1 MPRKFHIFISSTPD
15 DLKNERAAL
24 SRIIFEM
31 GHIPICMDSV
41 DNTEENGWKIIR
53 RNIAESDYFLS
64 LVAHKYGILSE
75 GVAKG
80 NSSLELEYAQAL
92 KAEVPVLA
100 LIIAD
105 KARWKAAKKERE
117 RKVNHALTSLKE
129 KLRSHAYAE
138 WVNIQELKQN
148 ARELLT
154 REIFLNTRSGWVSG
168 LEQAGPEV
176 ANALGRVMAENEDLK
191 RRLVV
196 RAERVHFEKS
206 MRHTLEILAGNRITL
221 SFFYADG
228 ENWENTI
235 KCRYLR
241 LFKLL
246 VPELYLGKTTTELSR
261 FLGSILNPDL
271 KRAVRKDYPTPSNTI
286 KKIMADLNLLR
297 LVRYITNK
305 NEEIWEVTEYGKEM
319 YTLYRIR
326 QFEKTVQAN
335 APKAAPDSGEAS
347 GGEPQPPEDP
357 SAEGPGW
364 QPPSE
369 PAPLEEA
376 TAAAS
381 FLAAVQAGYTESGG
395 MPSKAPSKTAAKRP
409 ARSGAGKTAAS
420 KTRAQGTSGRKK
432 K

>member
-75 GVAKG
+75 GAAKG

-105 KARWKAAKKERE
+105 KARWKAAKKEKE
-117 RKVNHALTSLKE
+117 RKVNHALASLKE

-138 WVNIQELKQN
+138 WATMQELKQN

-154 REIFLNTRSGWVSG
+154 REIFLNPRSGWAPG

-191 RRLVV
+191 RQLAV
-196 RAERVHFEKS
+196 RVKGVHFGKN

-246 VPELYLGKTTTELSR
+246 VPELYLGKTTSELSR
-261 FLGSILNPDL
+261 FLGSILNPNL

-297 LVRYITNK
+297 LVRYTTNK
-305 NEEIWEVTEYGKEM
+305 NEEIWEITEYGKEI
-319 YTLYRIR
+319 YTLYRVR
-326 QFEKTVQAN
+326 QFEKTVLAN
-335 APKAAPDSGEAS
+335 APKASADSGGDS
-347 GGEPQPPEDP
+347 GGETRPPEDA
-357 SAEGPGW
+357 SAEGPGRQ
-364 QPPSE
+364 QPSHE
-369 PAPLEEA
+369 PVTIEEA

-381 FLAAVQAGYTESGG
+381 FLAAVQAGYTESDG
-395 MPSKAPSKTAAKRP
+395 MPSKAPSKTAKRST
-409 ARSGAGKTAAS
+409 RSGAGKTAAS
-420 KTRAQGTSGRKK
+420 KAKGTSGRKK